1 MKDKPP
7 AVQAG
12 LFLRNLFAPYTN
24 GYIEI
29 RAFKGESREQSFH
42 ELPISGERLKSL
54 CESLVD
60 KSDAGYDV
68 YCGVLPRKERFGKA
82 SSIAQAAVIWADFD
96 RKNMTP
102 EELETAIIGADI
114 VVDSG
119 NGLHAYWYMDEVE
132 NIGDKRK
139 QDAFSLVVEEIQQEK
154 SGFHADR
161 THDVPRILRVPG
173 TLNWKKTSNPL
184 DVLLVTCNSRTASTA
199 KEPSVSVDTGFVQL
213 QGEEDLAPDLV
224 VGSEEWEFYFR
235 LSVEAFKQNRLYEA
249 AKADRLPELK
259 KPLKTPSGKFVYF
272 LSEYVKG
279 QMERF
284 VYESQ
289 FRAMTDEEIATASR
303 EMDFII
309 QWLADNGYAY

>member
-1 MKDKPP
+1 MKAKPP

-12 LFLRNLFAPYTN
+12 LFLRNLFAPYGA

-42 ELPISGERLKSL
+42 ELPISGDRLKAL
-54 CESLVD
+54 CESLVS

-68 YCGVLPRKERFGKA
+68 YCGVLPRKERYGKA

-102 EELETAIIGADI
+102 EELESAIEGADI

-119 NGLHAYWYMDEVE
+119 NGLHAYWYMDSVE

-139 QDAFSLVVEEIQQEK
+139 QDAFALVVEEIQQEK
-154 SGFHADR
+154 SNHHADR

-173 TLNWKKTSNPL
+173 TLNWKKTANPL
-184 DVLLVTCNSRTASTA
+184 DVVLLTCNTRNAPPA
-199 KEPSVSVDTGFVQL
+199 AEPSVSVDTGFVQI
-213 QGEEDLAPDLV
+213 QAADDLCPDLV
-224 VGSEEWEFYFR
+224 VGSEEWEFFFR
-235 LSVEAFKQNRLYEA
+235 ISVEAFKQNRLYEA

-259 KPLKTPSGKFVYF
+259 KPLKTPNGKMVYF
-272 LSEYVKG
+272 LSEYVKM
-279 QMERF
+279 QMENF

-303 EMDFII
+303 EMEFII
-309 QWLADNGYAY
+309 NFLAENGHAY